1 MNISLPHNPLYR
13 GLAYIFI
20 GTLLLFYMFGFLYTI
35 MNFVFAIIAVGLIAK
50 GFMIAGFDKPA
61 VALYNKAMKKK

>member
-1 MNISLPHNPLYR
+1 MNISLPKDPLYK

-35 MNFVFAIIAVGLIAK
+35 MNFVFAIIAIGLIVK
-50 GFMIAGFDKPA
+50 GFMIAGFDKP
-61 VALYNKAMKKK
+61 VIALYQKTMKKK